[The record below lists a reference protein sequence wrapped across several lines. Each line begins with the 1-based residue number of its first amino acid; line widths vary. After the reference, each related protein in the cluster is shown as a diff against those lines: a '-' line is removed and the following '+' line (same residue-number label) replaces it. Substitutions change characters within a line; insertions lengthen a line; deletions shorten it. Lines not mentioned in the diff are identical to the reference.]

1 MKEKMAVGY
10 RELELLCLDRHENN
24 IRMIKFLDQRHV
36 AENPGMLSG
45 RCPGAMLDA

>member
-24 IRMIKFLDQRHV
+24 IRMIKFVAQRHV
-36 AENPGMLSG
+36 AEDPDRSAAVVPVK
-45 RCPGAMLDA
+45 R